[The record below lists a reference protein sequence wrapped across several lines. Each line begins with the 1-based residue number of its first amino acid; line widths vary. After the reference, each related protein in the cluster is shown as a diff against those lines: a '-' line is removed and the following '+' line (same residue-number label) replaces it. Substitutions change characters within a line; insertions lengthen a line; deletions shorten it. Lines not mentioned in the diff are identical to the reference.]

1 VLRFVA
7 LLALLVVPRAAFAQA
22 SEPASESGW
31 GAVVLSFG
39 GDGEAAMN
47 AEARDGVTAGLV
59 AEGFSVLDEA
69 EVSARIPPARLREA
83 ASVDALR
90 AIAVEL
96 GAESLAT
103 VAVWTSDG
111 AADSI
116 VVSLAPSAGGRS
128 FSATEAAGDV
138 GVGAAAQAAARA
150 ALRRRTRAAMLE
162 GGTGSVATETETAL
176 VAEEAARVEEGD
188 PWAEED
194 PRTNEGP
201 ESLFGII
208 GPGLLLAI
216 GGAGIGLGI
225 YSVLGENCTQRA
237 PLSGDCLR
245 GDAPN
250 TAVGI
255 LLIVGGAISAAGSAV
270 WWITGAGTTSEPPVD
285 GVVWNEGGMLRVRG
299 RF

>member
-1 VLRFVA
+1 VLRLVV
-7 LLALLVVPRAAFAQA
+7 LITSLVVPRNALAQGPTA
-22 SEPASESGW
+22 GAETGW

-39 GDGEAAMN
+39 GDGEAVMN

-83 ASVDALR
+83 ASIDALR

-116 VVSLAPSAGGRS
+116 VVSLAPATGGRS
-128 FSATEAAGDV
+128 FSATEAVEAA
-138 GVGAAAQAAARA
+138 GVGAAAQGALRG

-162 GGTGSVATETETAL
+162 GGTGSVATETEAVL
-176 VAEEAARVEEGD
+176 VAEEAARVDEGD
-188 PWAEED
+188 PWAEDD
-194 PRTNEGP
+194 PRADGGP

-225 YSVLGENCTQRA
+225 YAVLGENCTQRA

-255 LLIVGGAISAAGSAV
+255 LLVVGGVISAAGSAV
-270 WWITGAGTTSEPPVD
+270 WWVTGAATTSEPPVD
-285 GVVWNEGGMLRVRG
+285 GVVWNDGGMLRVRG

>member
-1 VLRFVA
+1 VLA
-7 LLALLVVPRAAFAQA
+7 LLALLVLPTGALAQEA
-22 SEPASESGW
+22 EPASVSGW
-31 GAVVLSFG
+31 GAIVLSFG

-47 AEARDGVTAGLV
+47 AEARDGVTAGLT

-69 EVSARIPPARLREA
+69 EVTARIPPARLRAA
-83 ASVDALR
+83 ASIDSLR

-103 VAVWTSDG
+103 VAVWTSGG

-116 VVSLAPSAGGRS
+116 VVSLAPAAGGRS
-128 FSATEAAGDV
+128 FSATESVGEA
-138 GVGAAAQAAARA
+138 GVGPAAQAAARA

-176 VAEEAARVEEGD
+176 VAEEAARLEEAD
-188 PWAEED
+188 PWAED
-194 PRTNEGP
+194 APRSDEGP

-225 YSVLGENCTQRA
+225 YGVLGENCAQRA

-250 TAVGI
+250 TSVGI

-270 WWITGAGTTSEPPVD
+270 WWITGATSTNEPRVD